1 MDAAALFVIQ
11 QKLRAFESQCSMS
24 THQVAHARTLQDL
37 ARLSNH
43 APRADA
49 IIRFMSEVK
58 RASYQLEL
66 AIMNK
71 AMVLLG
77 DELKRVEAQVQAS
90 PESKQDLLGKL
101 MRDVRLFSGH
111 NPMVVSRG
119 LDTIQRHPV
128 NRIQQASSL

>member
-43 APRADA
+43 APHADA
-49 IIRFMSEVK
+49 IIRNMSEVK
-58 RASYQLEL
+58 RASYRLEL

-71 AMVLLG
+71 AMALLG
-77 DELKRVEAQVQAS
+77 DELKQLEPKIQVNPQ
-90 PESKQDLLGKL
+90 SKQALLVEL
-101 MRDVRLFSGH
+101 MRDISLFRGH
-111 NPMVVSRG
+111 HPMVVSRG
-119 LDTIQRHPV
+119 LNIIQRHPV
-128 NRIQQASSL
+128 NRIPRVSAL